1 MRLLLMRHGESVGNR
16 AGRMAGHGADG
27 LTERGRSQSQHL
39 AQWLSTQW
47 SPTAIYCS
55 PLMRAVETL
64 AQVLVGLGVPAAS
77 LEGTG
82 AAESTV
88 EVPWP
93 TGGTVAVQY
102 RAAIA
107 EFQAGIFTGLTWPE
121 ARQRYP
127 DLCDALETQRDWIP
141 IPKAETPAAGRQRAT
156 AFVKELLHRHD
167 DGAGIWVISHQWI
180 LEHLVAALLGCDRTW
195 QIPTPNTGL
204 FELWLDHARWSQAGM
219 GRWTS
224 DLWQIK
230 RFGTCPHL
238 EAIRKPQLSET

>member
-82 AAESTV
+82 
-88 EVPWP
+88 
-93 TGGTVAVQY
+93 
-102 RAAIA
+102 
-107 EFQAGIFTGLTWPE
+107 
-121 ARQRYP
+121 QRSRRLRCP
-127 DLCDALETQRDWIP
+127 GQR
-141 IPKAETPAAGRQRAT
+141 G
-156 AFVKELLHRHD
+156 
-167 DGAGIWVISHQWI
+167 
-180 LEHLVAALLGCDRTW
+180 
-195 QIPTPNTGL
+195 
-204 FELWLDHARWSQAGM
+204 
-219 GRWTS
+219 GRWRS
-224 DLWQIK
+224 SIG
-230 RFGTCPHL
+230 RRSRSFRR
-238 EAIRKPQLSET
+238 AFSRA